1 MFSRDYNK
9 PLAQTMTELVTKLE
23 KRIGVTVGYK
33 DTSTYDA
40 IEHEGR
46 VGKHG
51 FDANLRLDKMI
62 EIASRMENRPNII
75 VKAGVN
81 AKWYLH
87 LVPIDNIDADIDK
100 QRWRDTV
107 NSTMWIIEW

>member
-1 MFSRDYNK
+1 
-9 PLAQTMTELVTKLE
+9 MTELVTKLE
-23 KRIGVTVGYK
+23 KRIGVTVGFK
-33 DTSTYDA
+33 NTSSYDA
-40 IEHEGR
+40 LEYEGR

-51 FDANLRLDKMI
+51 FDANLRLDTMM

-75 VKAGVN
+75 VKGGIH

-87 LVPIDNIDADIDK
+87 LVPSEKIDAAIDK
-100 QRWRDTV
+100 QRWRNNSF